1 MKTILI
7 ISYHFPPDAAVGALR
22 PAKFAKYL
30 PQFDWTPIIL
40 TVKDR
45 HYSVV
50 DQSKLK
56 DVGSVREVYRTNL
69 PPHLSTIY
77 VNLKT
82 RLSRALRHPQLSGQP
97 RAAAK
102 QRTFLSFLRNAY
114 LSLEGLPDDKHGW
127 ILRATSVG
135 LKIILRQK
143 VDAILTTGPPMS
155 CHVIGLL
162 LKALT
167 GQRWIADFRDP
178 WLSHRLGV
186 AHSTGLSRAIET
198 WLERKT
204 LRHADKV
211 VLATDRMQADL
222 HQRHSGITAKTAVI
236 LNGYDPTDFNGAP
249 VCLYHANRQHLTLT
263 HAGTIYYHR
272 SAEPFLGTH
281 SVLSNGG
288 WIPRSRVRVNFIGE
302 SPGILERAR
311 HLGIDDVVTVSA
323 AMNYQRCIE
332 WLYRSD
338 VLLLFAQNQPLQI
351 PAKFY
356 DYIAVR

>member
-1 MKTILI
+1 MRKILI
-7 ISYHFPPDAAVGALR
+7 VAYHFPPDAAVGAAR

-82 RLSRALRHPQLSGQP
+82 RLSRALRHPQPSGQP

-135 LKIILRQK
+135 LKTILRQ
-143 VDAILTTGPPMS
+143 
-155 CHVIGLL
+155 
-162 LKALT
+162 
-167 GQRWIADFRDP
+167 
-178 WLSHRLGV
+178 V
-186 AHSTGLSRAIET
+186 A
-198 WLERKT
+198 
-204 LRHADKV
+204 
-211 VLATDRMQADL
+211 
-222 HQRHSGITAKTAVI
+222 
-236 LNGYDPTDFNGAP
+236 
-249 VCLYHANRQHLTLT
+249 
-263 HAGTIYYHR
+263 
-272 SAEPFLGTH
+272 
-281 SVLSNGG
+281 
-288 WIPRSRVRVNFIGE
+288 
-302 SPGILERAR
+302 
-311 HLGIDDVVTVSA
+311 
-323 AMNYQRCIE
+323 
-332 WLYRSD
+332 
-338 VLLLFAQNQPLQI
+338 
-351 PAKFY
+351 
-356 DYIAVR
+356 